1 MLRITVGIFA
11 LWGIWGLVEP
21 LTGKFKFVRF
31 YSFSVAIG
39 PVPFLALPFDPS

>member
-21 LTGKFKFVRF
+21 LTGKFVRF
-31 YSFSVAIG
+31 YSFSVAIA